1 MRINRKIKLLLFAS
15 CIAACLPATA
25 KAQSVSYNF
34 AQGVDFSLYKT
45 YEWVDIE
52 GVSAGD
58 QVLDAQIKQAI
69 EVQLAAKGLTKSTQ
83 GAQLYVAYQVSFPR
97 EKQIAQYIRGGY
109 GGRGPG
115 WELGDVYG
123 DLYSSAPRPIEN
135 KSIIPF
141 GNLVLDVYDSAF
153 KELLWRGNVSKSF
166 TPDPK
171 KHTLGK
177 ATAKLLKNFPP
188 RPKY

>member
-1 MRINRKIKLLLFAS
+1 MRINRKIKLFLFTC
-15 CIAACLPATA
+15 CITACLPVVAT
-25 KAQSVSYNF
+25 AQSVSYNY

-58 QVLDAQIKQAI
+58 QALDAQIKQAI
-69 EVQLAAKGLTKSTQ
+69 DAQLAAKGLTKSTQ

-115 WELGDVYG
+115 WEYGSVYG

-166 TPDPK
+166 TADPK
-171 KHTLGK
+171 KHTLDK
-177 ATAKLLKNFPP
+177 AAAKLLKNFPP

>member
-1 MRINRKIKLLLFAS
+1 MRMTRKIKLLLFVC
-15 CIAACLPATA
+15 CIMACLPATVR
-25 KAQSVSYNF
+25 AQSVSYNY

-58 QVLDAQIKQAI
+58 QALDSEIKQAI
-69 EVQLAAKGLTKSTQ
+69 DVQLAAKGFTKSKQ
-83 GAQLYVAYQVSFPR
+83 GGQLYIAYQVSFPR

-115 WELGDVYG
+115 WEYGGIYG
-123 DLYSSAPRPIEN
+123 DTYASGPRPIAN
-135 KSIIPF
+135 NSTIPF
-141 GNLVLDVYDSAF
+141 GNLVLDIYDSAF
-153 KELLWRGNVSKSF
+153 KELLWRGNVSKYF

-171 KHTLGK
+171 KHMLDK
-177 ATAKLLKNFPP
+177 AAAKLLKSFPP

>member
-1 MRINRKIKLLLFAS
+1 MRNRLLLLFFF
-15 CIAACLPATA
+15 AAMCLPVIAR
-25 KAQSVSYNF
+25 AQSVSYNY

-58 QVLDAQIKQAI
+58 PVLDSEIKQAI
-69 EVQLAAKGLTKSTQ
+69 DTQLAARGFTKSKQ

-109 GGRGPG
+109 GGHGPG
-115 WELGDVYG
+115 WDYYCVYG
-123 DLYSSAPRPIEN
+123 DTYGGGPRPIEN
-135 KSIIPF
+135 KSTIPF
-141 GNLVLDVYDSAF
+141 GNLVLDIYDSAF

-171 KHTLGK
+171 MHVLDK

-188 RPKY
+188 KTKY

>member
-1 MRINRKIKLLLFAS
+1 MQMNRKISLLLFVF
-15 CIAACLPATA
+15 CVTACLPAIAT
-25 KAQSVSYNF
+25 AQSVSYNY

-58 QVLDAQIKQAI
+58 ELLDSEIKQAI
-69 EVQLAAKGLTKSTQ
+69 DAQLVAKGLTKSQQ
-83 GAQLYVAYQVSFPR
+83 GGQLYVAYQVSFPR
-97 EKQIAQYIRGGY
+97 EKQIGQYIRGGY
-109 GGRGPG
+109 GGHGPG
-115 WELGDVYG
+115 WGYGCIYG
-123 DLYSSAPRPIEN
+123 DTYGGPPRSIEN
-135 KSIIPF
+135 NSTIPF
-141 GNLVLDVYDSAF
+141 GNLVLDIYDSAF

-171 KHTLGK
+171 KHVLDK
-177 ATAKLLKNFPP
+177 AAAKLLKSFPP

>member
-1 MRINRKIKLLLFAS
+1 MRMDRKIKLVLYACF
-15 CIAACLPATA
+15 ITACLPALA
-25 KAQSVSYNF
+25 AAQSVSYNY

-45 YEWVDIE
+45 YEWVDIA
-52 GVSAGD
+52 GVTAGD
-58 QVLDAQIKQAI
+58 QILANEIKQAI
-69 EVQLAAKGLTKSTQ
+69 DTQLAAKGLTKSTQ

-97 EKQIAQYIRGGY
+97 EKQISQYIRGGY

-115 WELGDVYG
+115 WELGSVHG
-123 DLYSSAPRPIEN
+123 DLYSSAPRPLEN

-166 TPDPK
+166 TADPK
-171 KHTLGK
+171 KHTLDK
-177 ATAKLLKNFPP
+177 ASAKLLKSFPP